1 MLTHKKSI
9 YYNMNYRKLT
19 SNELD
24 RTSISDYE
32 NIQRNNIIVVLD
44 NIRSAQNVG
53 SFFRTCDSFNVEKIF
68 LCGITSIP
76 PNKEILKTALGSTES
91 VVWEY
96 FENTLNCIKMLKE
109 AGCTINSVEQAR
121 NSMNLLNYKPDN
133 LKKNVYIF
141 GNEVEG
147 VSQEVLDLSNNCIE
161 IPQFGTKHS
170 LNVSVAAGIIIWDAT
185 SKLIKIDQENL
196 SLA

>member
-1 MLTHKKSI
+1 
-9 YYNMNYRKLT
+9 MNYRKLT

-196 SLA
+196 SLT

>member
-1 MLTHKKSI
+1 MK
-9 YYNMNYRKLT
+9 YRKLT
-19 SNELD
+19 TNELE
-24 RTSISDYE
+24 RNSISDYK
-32 NIQRNNIIVVLD
+32 NISRNKIIVVLD

-91 VVWEY
+91 VFWEY
-96 FENTLNCIKMLKE
+96 YENTVDCINILKRD
-109 AGCTINSVEQAR
+109 GCIINSVEQAED
-121 NSMNLLNYKPDN
+121 SLNLVNYNPD
-133 LKKNVYIF
+133 LSEKNVYIF

-185 SKLIKIDQENL
+185 SKLITRN
-196 SLA
+196 

>member
-1 MLTHKKSI
+1 MKF
-9 YYNMNYRKLT
+9 RKLT

-24 RTSISDYE
+24 RNSISEYK
-32 NIQRNNIIVVLD
+32 NISRNKIIVVLD

-91 VVWEY
+91 VFWEY
-96 FENTLNCIKMLKE
+96 NKSTSDCIELLKKE
-109 AGCTINSVEQAR
+109 GCIINSIEQAE
-121 NSMNLLNYKPDN
+121 NSLNLVNYIPDLN
-133 LKKNVYIF
+133 KKNVYIF

-147 VSQEVLDLSNNCIE
+147 VSQEVIELSNNCIE

-185 SKLIKIDQENL
+185 SKIMTRD
-196 SLA
+196 

>member
-1 MLTHKKSI
+1 MKF
-9 YYNMNYRKLT
+9 RKLT

-24 RTSISDYE
+24 RNSISEYK
-32 NIQRNNIIVVLD
+32 NISRNKIIVVLD

-109 AGCTINSVEQAR
+109 ADCIINAVEQAQ
-121 NSMNLLNYKPDN
+121 NSMNLLRYKPN
-133 LKKNVYIF
+133 YLKKNVYVF

-147 VSQEVLDLSNNCIE
+147 VSQDILNLSDNCIE

-185 SKLIKIDQENL
+185 SKLVTID
-196 SLA
+196 

>member
-1 MLTHKKSI
+1 MLNLKKSI
-9 YYNMNYRKLT
+9 YYIMNYKKLT
-19 SNELD
+19 SNELE

-32 NIQRNNIIVVLD
+32 NVHRNNIIVVLD

-91 VVWEY
+91 VFWEY
-96 FENTLNCIKMLKE
+96 FENTSNCIEMLKE
-109 AGCTINSVEQAR
+109 EGYIINSVEQAQ
-121 NSMNLLNYKPDN
+121 NSVNLINYQPDFS
-133 LKKNVYIF
+133 KKNVYIF

-147 VSQEVLDLSNNCIE
+147 VSQDVLDLSNNCIE

-185 SKLIKIDQENL
+185 SKLMIRN
-196 SLA
+196 

>member
-121 NSMNLLNYKPDN
+121 NSMNLLNYEPDN

-196 SLA
+196 SLT

>member
-1 MLTHKKSI
+1 
-9 YYNMNYRKLT
+9 MNYRKLT

-24 RTSISDYE
+24 RSSISEYK

-53 SFFRTCDSFNVEKIF
+53 SLFRTCDSFNVEKIF

-109 AGCTINSVEQAR
+109 ADCIINSVEQAQ
-121 NSMNLLNYKPDN
+121 NSISLLNYKPDY

-147 VSQEVLDLSNNCIE
+147 VSQEVLDISNNCIE

-185 SKLIKIDQENL
+185 SKLITID
-196 SLA
+196 

>member
-1 MLTHKKSI
+1 
-9 YYNMNYRKLT
+9 MNYKKLT
-19 SNELD
+19 SNELK

-32 NIQRNNIIVVLD
+32 NVHRNNIIVVLD

-91 VVWEY
+91 VFWEY
-96 FENTLNCIKMLKE
+96 FENTSNCIEMLKVE
-109 AGCTINSVEQAR
+109 GYIINSVEQAQ
-121 NSMNLLNYKPDN
+121 NSVNLINYQPDFS
-133 LKKNVYIF
+133 KKNVYIF

-147 VSQEVLDLSNNCIE
+147 VSQDVLDLSNNCIE

-185 SKLIKIDQENL
+185 SKLMIRD
-196 SLA
+196 